1 LGAHAVMPA
10 ARPSSGYGV
19 LSWFV
24 PPALAAEVAREAAA
38 ERDAVLAAAGEKV
51 PRRRARLLPPWLAVY
66 FTLALCLL
74 ARLPYQDVLRSLA
87 GDRAAG
93 LAAPATTALTAAR
106 RRLGERP
113 LELLFWRVTGPLLPS
128 RDPWATVGG
137 LLVAA
142 WDGTTLK
149 APATPENTA
158 ALGRPRHGGGRKAR
172 AAAKDGTAPPGEGH
186 YPQMRVVALIA
197 CGTRAL
203 LGAAIGPLAD
213 GEQKLAAT
221 LTRCL
226 QPGMLL
232 LADRGFWSLA
242 LWQACA
248 ATGAHLLWRV
258 KSDIRLPVRQ
268 PLPDGSW
275 LSVVNGTREAHL
287 RNMRNANR
295 RSRGSRLPQEQGPLP
310 GDATVRVIEFLITL
324 TCEDGTTRTERY
336 RAVTTILDWR
346 RYPAADLAAAY
357 ARRWG
362 IESAYREAKS
372 YLAGGRILRSR
383 TPGLARQEAWALLI
397 AYQAIRALICH
408 AAAGTDPSRLSFT
421 TALHAAR
428 RTLASPATALASARS
443 EILASPL
450 PGRPPRTC
458 ARALADPTRPYPAR
472 NGKPQPLPQPALYT
486 LTVTPPGTTTR
497 QHHDQQQHA
506 TSQAA
511 APP

>member
-1 LGAHAVMPA
+1 MPA
-10 ARPSSGYGV
+10 ARPPGGCGV

-24 PPALAAEVAREAAA
+24 PPALAGEVAREAAA

-74 ARLPYQDVLRSLA
+74 ARLPYQDALRSLA
-87 GDRAAG
+87 GDAATG
-93 LAAPATTALTAAR
+93 LAVPATTALTAAR

-113 LELLFWRVTGPLLPS
+113 LELLFWRVAGVLLPS
-128 RDPWATVGG
+128 RDPWATVCG
-137 LLVAA
+137 LLVVA

-149 APATPENTA
+149 VPASPENTA
-158 ALGRPRHGGGRKAR
+158 AFGRPRGGGKKPGGAKKA
-172 AAAKDGTAPPGEGH
+172 PSVEGH
-186 YPQMRVVALIA
+186 YPHLRVVALIA

-213 GEQKLAAT
+213 GEQTLAAT
-221 LTRCL
+221 LTARL
-226 QPGMLL
+226 RPGMLL
-232 LADRGFWSLA
+232 LADRAYWGHA
-242 LWQACA
+242 LWGACSA
-248 ATGAHLLWRV
+248 AGADLLWRV

-275 LSVVNGTREAHL
+275 LSVANGTREAHL

-310 GDATVRVIEFLITL
+310 GDVTVRVIEFLITL

-336 RAVTTILDWR
+336 RAVTTLLDWR
-346 RYPAADLAAAY
+346 GYPAADLAAAY

-362 IESAYREAKS
+362 IETAYREAKS
-372 YLAGGRILRSR
+372 YLAGGRVLRSR
-383 TPGLARQEAWALLI
+383 TPGLARQETWALLI

-408 AAAGTDPSRLSFT
+408 AAAGAGADPGRLSFT

-428 RTLASPATALASARS
+428 RTLGRRPAAIQAAGD

-458 ARALADPTRPYPAR
+458 ARALAEPQRAYPSR
-472 NGKPQPLPQPALYT
+472 KGKPQPLPQRIHC
-486 LTVTPPGTTTR
+486 TVTVTTPGTTTR
-497 QHHDQQQHA
+497 QPHHQHKPA
-506 TSQAA
+506 TNQAA
-511 APP
+511 ASP

>member
-1 LGAHAVMPA
+1 MPA
-10 ARPSSGYGV
+10 ARPSSVCGV

-24 PPALAAEVAREAAA
+24 PPALVGEVAREAAA
-38 ERDAVLAAAGEKV
+38 ERDAALAAAGEKV

-87 GDRAAG
+87 GDRATG
-93 LAAPATTALTAAR
+93 LAMPATTALTAAR

-113 LELLFWRVTGPLLPS
+113 LELLFLRVAGQLMPS
-128 RDPWATVGG
+128 RDPWARVGG
-137 LLVAA
+137 LLVTA

-149 APATPENTA
+149 APATPENIA
-158 ALGRPRHGGGRKAR
+158 ALGRPRHGGGRKAP
-172 AAAKDGTAPPGEGH
+172 ATGKNAKDGKAPPGEGH

-203 LGAAIGPLAD
+203 LGAAVGPLAD

-248 ATGAHLLWRV
+248 ATHADLLWRV

-295 RSRGSRLPQEQGPLP
+295 RSRGSRLPQESGPLP
-310 GDATVRVIEFLITL
+310 GDVTVRVIEFLITL
-324 TCEDGTTRTERY
+324 ACEDGTTRTERY
-336 RAVTTILDWR
+336 RAVTTLLDWR

-372 YLAGGRILRSR
+372 YLASGRILRSR

-397 AYQAIRALICH
+397 TYQAIRALICH
-408 AAAGTDPSRLSFT
+408 AAAGTDPGRLSFT
-421 TALHAAR
+421 TALNAAR
-428 RTLASPATALASARS
+428 RTLASPTATLASAGN

-472 NGKPQPLPQPALYT
+472 NGKPQPLPQAAYYT
-486 LTVTPPGTTTR
+486 LAITPPGTTIR

-506 TSQAA
+506 TKQMTT
-511 APP
+511 PP

>member
-1 LGAHAVMPA
+1 V
-10 ARPSSGYGV
+10 
-19 LSWFV
+19 
-24 PPALAAEVAREAAA
+24 
-38 ERDAVLAAAGEKV
+38 
-51 PRRRARLLPPWLAVY
+51 
-66 FTLALCLL
+66 
-74 ARLPYQDVLRSLA
+74 
-87 GDRAAG
+87 
-93 LAAPATTALTAAR
+93 
-106 RRLGERP
+106 
-113 LELLFWRVTGPLLPS
+113 
-128 RDPWATVGG
+128 
-137 LLVAA
+137 
-142 WDGTTLK
+142 
-149 APATPENTA
+149 
-158 ALGRPRHGGGRKAR
+158 
-172 AAAKDGTAPPGEGH
+172 KDGKAPPGQGH

-232 LADRGFWSLA
+232 LADRGFWSLT

-248 ATGAHLLWRV
+248 ATRAHLPWRV
-258 KSDIRLPVRQ
+258 KSDIRLPARQ
-268 PLPDGSW
+268 QLPDGSW

-295 RSRGSRLPQEQGPLP
+295 RSRGSRLPQEEGPLP
-310 GDATVRVIEFLITL
+310 GDVTVRVIEFLITL
-324 TCEDGTTRTERY
+324 ASEDGTTRTERY
-336 RAVTTILDWR
+336 RAVTTLLDWR

-372 YLAGGRILRSR
+372 YLAGGRVLRSR

-397 AYQAIRALICH
+397 TYQAIRALICH
-408 AAAGTDPSRLSFT
+408 AAAGTDPGRLSFT
-421 TALHAAR
+421 TALNAAR
-428 RTLASPATALASARS
+428 RTLASPTATLASAGS

-472 NGKPQPLPQPALYT
+472 NGKPQPLPQATHYT
-486 LTVTPPGTTTR
+486 LTITPPGTTTR
-497 QHHDQQQHA
+497 QHHDQQQQA

-511 APP
+511 TPP

>member
-1 LGAHAVMPA
+1 MPA
-10 ARPSSGYGV
+10 ARPPGGCGI

-24 PPALAAEVAREAAA
+24 PPALAGQVAREAAA
-38 ERDAVLAAAGEKV
+38 ERDAALAAAGEKV
-51 PRRRARLLPPWLAVY
+51 PRRRARLLPPYLAVY

-87 GDRAAG
+87 GNKASG
-93 LAAPATTALTAAR
+93 LAVPATTALTAAR
-106 RRLGERP
+106 RRLGERT
-113 LELLFWRVTGPLLPS
+113 LELLFWRVTGVLLPS
-128 RDPWATVGG
+128 RSPWATAGG

-149 APATPENTA
+149 VPASPENIA
-158 ALGRPRHGGGRKAR
+158 ALGRPRHGGGRKAP
-172 AAAKDGTAPPGEGH
+172 AAGKNAKDGKDGKAPPGEGH

-203 LGAAIGPLAD
+203 LGAAIGPLAE

-221 LTRCL
+221 LTGCL

-232 LADRGFWSLA
+232 LADRGFWSIA

-248 ATGAHLLWRV
+248 ATRADLLWRV

-275 LSVVNGTREAHL
+275 LTVVNGTREAHR

-310 GDATVRVIEFLITL
+310 GDVTVRVIEFLITL
-324 TCEDGTTRTERY
+324 TCDDGTTRTERY
-336 RAVTTILDWR
+336 RAVTTLLDHR
-346 RYPAADLAAAY
+346 RHPAAGLAAAY

-362 IESAYREAKS
+362 IETAYREAKS
-372 YLAGGRILRSR
+372 YLAGGRVLRSR

-397 AYQAIRALICH
+397 TYQAIRALICH
-408 AAAGTDPSRLSFT
+408 AAAGTDPGRLSFT

-428 RTLASPATALASARS
+428 RTLASPAAALASADS
-443 EILASPL
+443 EILANPL

-472 NGKPQPLPQPALYT
+472 NGKPQPIPRAAHYT
-486 LTVTPPGTTTR
+486 LTVTPPGTPTQQR
-497 QHHDQQQHA
+497 PDQQQHA
-506 TSQAA
+506 TNQAA
-511 APP
+511 TPP

>member
-1 LGAHAVMPA
+1 V
-10 ARPSSGYGV
+10 
-19 LSWFV
+19 
-24 PPALAAEVAREAAA
+24 
-38 ERDAVLAAAGEKV
+38 
-51 PRRRARLLPPWLAVY
+51 
-66 FTLALCLL
+66 
-74 ARLPYQDVLRSLA
+74 
-87 GDRAAG
+87 
-93 LAAPATTALTAAR
+93 PATTALTAAR

-113 LELLFWRVTGPLLPS
+113 LELLFWRVTGVLLLS

-149 APATPENTA
+149 VPASPQNTA
-158 ALGRPRHGGGRKAR
+158 ALGRPRHGGGRKTP
-172 AAAKDGTAPPGEGH
+172 AAGKDGKDGKAPPQEGH

-221 LTRCL
+221 LTGCL
-226 QPGMLL
+226 GPGMPL

-248 ATGAHLLWRV
+248 AARAHLLWRV

-275 LSVVNGTREAHL
+275 LSVANGTREAHR

-295 RSRGSRLPQEQGPLP
+295 RSRGSRLPQETGPLP
-310 GDATVRVIEFLITL
+310 GDVTVRVIEFLITL
-324 TCEDGTTRTERY
+324 TCDDGTTRTERY
-336 RAVTTILDWR
+336 RAVTTLLDWR

-372 YLAGGRILRSR
+372 YLASGRILRSR
-383 TPGLARQEAWALLI
+383 TPGLARQQAWALLI
-397 AYQAIRALICH
+397 TYQAIRALICH
-408 AAAGTDPSRLSFT
+408 AAAGTDPGRLSFT
-421 TALHAAR
+421 TALNAAR
-428 RTLASPATALASARS
+428 RTLASPTATLASAGN
-443 EILASPL
+443 EIRKPCPRPPAPHLRPRPRRPHPPL
-450 PGRPPRTC
+450 PRTE
-458 ARALADPTRPYPAR
+458 RQTPA
-472 NGKPQPLPQPALYT
+472 
-486 LTVTPPGTTTR
+486 TTTGR
-497 QHHDQQQHA
+497 LLHPHHHA
-506 TSQAA
+506 TRHNHPTTS
-511 APP
+511 

>member
-1 LGAHAVMPA
+1 VLMLSCPLPGRRAGA
-10 ARPSSGYGV
+10 GF

-24 PPALAAEVAREAAA
+24 PPALAGQVAREAAA
-38 ERDAVLAAAGEKV
+38 ERDAALAAAGQKV
-51 PRRRARLLPPWLAVY
+51 PQRRARLLPPWLAVY

-74 ARLPYQDVLRSLA
+74 ARLPYQDALRSLA
-87 GDRAAG
+87 GDGATG
-93 LAAPATTALTAAR
+93 LAVPATTVLTAAR

-113 LELLFWRVTGPLLPS
+113 LELLFLRVAGQLMPS
-128 RDPWATVGG
+128 RDPWARVGG

-149 APATPENTA
+149 APATPESTA
-158 ALGRPRHGGGRKAR
+158 ALGRPRHGGGRKAP
-172 AAAKDGTAPPGEGH
+172 AAGKNGKDGKAPPGEGH

-221 LTRCL
+221 LTGCL

-232 LADRGFWSLA
+232 LAGRGFWSLA

-248 ATGAHLLWRV
+248 ATRAHLLRRV

-310 GDATVRVIEFLITL
+310 GDVTVRVIEFLITL
-324 TCEDGTTRTERY
+324 ACEDGTTRTERY
-336 RAVTTILDWR
+336 RAVTTLCHGGVN
-346 RYPAADLAAAY
+346 PAC
-357 ARRWG
+357 RHF
-362 IESAYREAKS
+362 
-372 YLAGGRILRSR
+372 SR
-383 TPGLARQEAWALLI
+383 
-397 AYQAIRALICH
+397 
-408 AAAGTDPSRLSFT
+408 
-421 TALHAAR
+421 
-428 RTLASPATALASARS
+428 
-443 EILASPL
+443 
-450 PGRPPRTC
+450 
-458 ARALADPTRPYPAR
+458 
-472 NGKPQPLPQPALYT
+472 
-486 LTVTPPGTTTR
+486 
-497 QHHDQQQHA
+497 
-506 TSQAA
+506 
-511 APP
+511 

>member
-1 LGAHAVMPA
+1 LVAHAGMPA
-10 ARPSSGYGV
+10 ALPSSACGV

-24 PPALAAEVAREAAA
+24 PPALAGEVAREAAA
-38 ERDAVLAAAGEKV
+38 ERDALLAAAGEKV
-51 PRRRARLLPPWLAVY
+51 PRRRTRLLPPWLAVY
-66 FTLALCLL
+66 FTMALCLL
-74 ARLPYQDVLRSLA
+74 ARLPYQDALRSLA
-87 GDRAAG
+87 GDGATG
-93 LAAPATTALTAAR
+93 LAVPATTALTAAR

-113 LELLFWRVTGPLLPS
+113 LELLFRRVAGQLLPS
-128 RDPWATVGG
+128 RDPWAMVGG
-137 LLVAA
+137 LLVTA

-149 APATPENTA
+149 APATPENIA
-158 ALGRPRHGGGRKAR
+158 ALGRPRHGGGRKAP
-172 AAAKDGTAPPGEGH
+172 AGGKDQKAPPGEGH

-221 LTRCL
+221 LTGCL

-242 LWQACA
+242 LWRACA
-248 ATGAHLLWRV
+248 ATRAHLLWRV

-275 LSVVNGTREAHL
+275 LSVVNGTREAHR

-295 RSRGSRLPQEQGPLP
+295 RSRGSRLPQEEGPLP
-310 GDATVRVIEFLITL
+310 GDVTVRVIEFLITL

-336 RAVTTILDWR
+336 RAVTTLLDWR

-362 IESAYREAKS
+362 IETAYREAKS
-372 YLAGGRILRSR
+372 YLAGSRVLRSR

-397 AYQAIRALICH
+397 TYQAIRALICH
-408 AAAGTDPSRLSFT
+408 AAAGTDPGRLSFT
-421 TALHAAR
+421 TALNAAR
-428 RTLASPATALASARS
+428 RTLASPAATLATAGS

-472 NGKPQPLPQPALYT
+472 NGKPQPLPQAAHYT
-486 LTVTPPGTTTR
+486 LTITPPGTTTR
-497 QHHDQQQHA
+497 QRHDQQQQA
-506 TSQAA
+506 TNQAA
-511 APP
+511 TPP

>member
-1 LGAHAVMPA
+1 MGAHAVMPA
-10 ARPSSGYGV
+10 ARPSSGCGI

-24 PPALAAEVAREAAA
+24 PPALAGEVAREAAA

-74 ARLPYQDVLRSLA
+74 ARLPYQDALRSLA
-87 GDRAAG
+87 VDGTAG
-93 LAAPATTALTAAR
+93 LAVPATTALTAAR

-113 LELLFWRVTGPLLPS
+113 LELLFQRVAGVLLPS
-128 RDPWATVGG
+128 RDPWATVCG

-149 APATPENTA
+149 VPASPENIA
-158 ALGRPRHGGGRKAR
+158 ALGRPRGGGRKAR
-172 AAAKDGTAPPGEGH
+172 RREEREGREGAASVEGH
-186 YPQMRVVALIA
+186 YPQLRVVALIA

-221 LTRCL
+221 LTVCL

-232 LADRGFWSLA
+232 LADRGFWGHVPVGSRA
-242 LWQACA
+242 PPTRAD
-248 ATGAHLLWRV
+248 LLWRV

-287 RNMRNANR
+287 RDMRNANR
-295 RSRGSRLPQEQGPLP
+295 RSRGSRLPQETGPLP
-310 GDATVRVIEFLITL
+310 GDVTVRVIEFLITL

-336 RAVTTILDWR
+336 RAVTTLLDWR

-372 YLAGGRILRSR
+372 YLAGGRVLRSR
-383 TPGLARQEAWALLI
+383 TPGLARQETWALLI
-397 AYQAIRALICH
+397 TYQAIRALICH
-408 AAAGTDPSRLSFT
+408 AAAGTGADPGRLSFT

-428 RTLASPATALASARS
+428 RTLGRGPAAILASRRG
-443 EILASPL
+443 EILANPL
-450 PGRPPRTC
+450 PGRAPPRTC
-458 ARALADPTRPYPAR
+458 ARALADPTAPTRPGTASPSRYHSAHC
-472 NGKPQPLPQPALYT
+472 T
-486 LTVTPPGTTTR
+486 LTVTPPGTT
-497 QHHDQQQHA
+497 
-506 TSQAA
+506 
-511 APP
+511 